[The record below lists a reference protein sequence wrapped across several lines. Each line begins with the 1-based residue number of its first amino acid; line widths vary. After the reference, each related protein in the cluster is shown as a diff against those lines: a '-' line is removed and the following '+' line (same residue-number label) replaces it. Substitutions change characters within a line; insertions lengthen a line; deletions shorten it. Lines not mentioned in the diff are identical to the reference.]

1 MTSRESTDESRV
13 PLNNGEHSD
22 AEAQAPPAKHDAF
35 TLAPPNVND
44 LQEQQHRAVKDWAWK
59 TKIVIFFQTVA
70 AICWLF
76 ASFILSSMSGVAM
89 IIFGWY
95 AVFALKREPV
105 FVYLVL
111 NLLNFVKNI
120 GVLALQYVETPATII
135 LVIADMAV
143 LMPIGMYCGYYLY
156 QSLSANVF
164 MQ

>member
-1 MTSRESTDESRV
+1 MTDDSRV
-13 PLNNGEHSD
+13 PLNSGENSD
-22 AEAQAPPAKHDAF
+22 SVVKTESSNDANVDF

-44 LQEQQHRAVKDWAWK
+44 LQEQQHRAVKDWAFK

-89 IIFGWY
+89 VIFGWY

-111 NLLNFVKNI
+111 NVLNFLKNI
-120 GVLALQYVETPATII
+120 GVCSLNYVYQPSVII
-135 LVIADMAV
+135 LTIADMAF
-143 LMPIGMYCGYYLY
+143 LTPIGSYCGYYLY